1 MGSFTVIGVQ
11 QAEMI
16 NSFKNDMQKLLETIA
31 ATLFHQIYR
40 INQLAPTADS
50 GTL

>member
-11 QAEMI
+11 QAELI
-16 NSFKNDMQKLLETIA
+16 NNFKNAMQKLFETIA
-31 ATLFHQIYR
+31 EILFNQICR
-40 INQLAPTADS
+40 INQLTDTADS